1 MIECVL
7 RFLELFYYIAKIV
20 IEYIFIDLKRDGL
33 EEILTSFLLRI
44 TFASDKVRKWQL
56 IRLENG
62 I

>member
-1 MIECVL
+1 M
-7 RFLELFYYIAKIV
+7 
-20 IEYIFIDLKRDGL
+20 EYIFTDLKRDGL

-62 I
+62 N